1 MARLM
6 GFRAPVL
13 ALLLVLSI
21 LAASTPSMSGRR
33 LSQDRLPGEEGLT
46 DSEVA
51 AKRWLE
57 NFVQRSALNRIEA
70 AAKDNAAAEEAEA
83 EAEAEVKVDEE
94 KEVAGAK
101 VEEGDVGAEEGAVAQ
116 EGEDG
121 SDTSGRIR
129 GSQVLFNAENE
140 DKWVPRCNATLNP
153 ESVYLAQVRL
163 ILSNPVHLLHGDPCT
178 NTVPE
183 APFDCH
189 LFIFNF
195 VFCMRVPF
203 SATVCYH
210 YHRGLT
216 RPDNTQVGVF
226 ANQPADRVTRFV
238 PTQYEVMPYVE
249 MRTTAPFVREAQVAV
264 RGLGIDTNA
273 IVGSRTN
280 PVRRVC
286 GNWAWTDSGVYSWQV
301 YAAADAEV
309 RLGYYYRQH
318 GNNGAAAGVL
328 GAYLDQEID
337 VRGRSGLI
345 SSGNRNIMNSNSNSD
360 MQGRAGHYQ
369 AEFDNRAAGEV
380 NKITNTQVL
389 GPVNYR
395 LGRG

>member
-153 ESVYLAQVRL
+153 ESVYLA
-163 ILSNPVHLLHGDPCT
+163 
-178 NTVPE
+178 
-183 APFDCH
+183 
-189 LFIFNF
+189 
-195 VFCMRVPF
+195 
-203 SATVCYH
+203 
-210 YHRGLT
+210 
-216 RPDNTQVGVF
+216 QVGVF